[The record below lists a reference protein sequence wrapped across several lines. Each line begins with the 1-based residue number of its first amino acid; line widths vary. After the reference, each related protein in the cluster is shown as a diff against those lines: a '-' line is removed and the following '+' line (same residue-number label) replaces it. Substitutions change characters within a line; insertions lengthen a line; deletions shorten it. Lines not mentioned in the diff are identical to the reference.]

1 MHIYTILKNRFSF
14 FKKAAKHFS
23 LLAIVFMTALQASA
37 QVPPNDD
44 PCNGATIS
52 AIPLTVAAACAY
64 TTFSNQDASITAGVP
79 TPSCGNFTGA
89 DVWFTVTIPV
99 GSNAVT
105 IDSKSVVMSD
115 GAMAA
120 YTATGT
126 CPTLTF
132 TEVSCADD
140 NSTNF
145 SFPKIT
151 VSGVSGQVFYIRFWG
166 VGGEMGSFGICATA
180 NIVPNN
186 DDCTNAIN
194 LTVNPDYLC
203 AASTTGTT
211 VNATQSTNLPSPT
224 CGTANGWNDDVWYKF
239 TATGT
244 AHRVTLTGV
253 SGGTSMTIVAYSG
266 TCAALTQVGC
276 INGNT
281 LDLTGLTPTATYY
294 VRVYTNVITAAT
306 TASFTICVGT
316 APPPPGNDDCAN
328 ATALTVNPDL
338 NCGVV
343 TAGTTTSATQSPN
356 TPGPTCGTANGW
368 NDDVW
373 YTFVATATS
382 HRISLLSVSGGTSMT
397 MAVYSGTCASLTQ
410 VGCANANVLNLTG
423 LTVNATYYVRVYTN
437 VTTATTSATFNICV
451 GSFPA
456 APANDECTGAI
467 ALTVNPAAVCTVTTA
482 GTTVSATQSAT
493 LPSPTCGVTNAWD
506 EDVWYSFVATGVGH
520 SISLSNVA
528 GDNTN
533 MVIVAY
539 SGTCGALTQIGC
551 ATGNV
556 LNLAG
561 LTINNTYYVR
571 VYNNVAAAQTYSTF
585 NICVTTAPPA
595 PPNDECTGAITLT
608 VNNDQLCAVTT
619 AGTTVSATQSTTLPN
634 PTCGVAN
641 AWNDDVWYSFVATGP
656 IHRVTLSNVAGGSTS
671 MVIVAYSGT
680 CGALTQI
687 GCVNANVL
695 NLTGLTANNTYYIRV
710 YNNVIT
716 PFTASTFNICIGT
729 PPPPPVN
736 DDPCNAILLT
746 AGASCVY
753 QNFSNESASA
763 TTGAPAPGCAN
774 YNGQD
779 VWFQVVVPA
788 SGNIAIN
795 TQAITMN
802 DGGMAIYSGT
812 CSALTLIECN
822 DDGSTNP
829 GLMPYII
836 RKCATG
842 LTPGA
847 TIWIRVWAYGNTTPG
862 SFGICV
868 TDPALTGSG
877 PGAICSSANT
887 FCTSATY
894 TFPNTTNQPSL
905 GGGGIYGCLGTSPNP
920 VFYYMQIAN
929 PGNLVFNISQ
939 VNTAGTGVDVDFA
952 LWGPFTS
959 LSDGCNQLNA
969 LCPTITPI
977 SCSYSTAAVETAT
990 ITGAQTGQ
998 FYIILITNYSNQAGT
1013 ITFNQTGGTG
1023 TTNCNIVC
1031 NATAT
1036 NSGPVCPGGTFNLT
1050 GSSSIGGSTFAWTGP
1065 NGYTSNQQNPT
1076 GVIAPNTP
1084 GSYVYTFTVTSGNN
1098 SCSGTTT
1105 LVVTTASTLTLSSA
1119 AATANQSLCTNS
1131 PLTNITYT
1139 VVGATGATAT
1149 GLPAGVTGTFA
1160 GGVFTI
1166 SGSPTTVG
1174 TYNYTVTTTGGCGVA
1189 TQTGTITVTTGATL
1203 ILGEGGP
1210 ANQTICLGSPIINIQ
1225 FNTGNGATGATVTG
1239 LPAGV
1244 NGTYAGGI
1252 FTISGTPTAAGVY
1265 NYTVST
1271 TGGCGVATQSGVIT
1285 VNSASL
1291 TLTSAAATANQTV
1304 CVNNAITNIVYTPG
1318 NGATGASASGLPAGV
1333 TGTYAGGVFTISGT
1347 PTATGVYN
1355 YTVTTSGG
1363 CGVAT
1368 QTGTITVSTAATISL
1383 TSAAA
1388 TANQSVCVNTAITN
1402 ITYAVGGGGTGA
1414 TASGLPTGVTGV
1426 YAAGVFTISGTPT
1439 ATGTFNYTV
1448 TTSGGCG
1455 VATQTGSII
1464 VRPNATL
1471 VLTSAPATAN
1481 QTVCINTPI
1490 TNIIY
1495 TPGNGANNV
1504 TVTGLPA
1511 GVTGSFND
1519 VILTISGTPTVS
1531 GVFNY
1536 TVTSIGG
1543 CGVVVLTG
1551 TITVTAANT
1560 LALTSA
1566 AGTSN
1571 QAVCVNTAITNITYA
1586 VTGGTG
1592 ATVTGLPAGVTGTYA
1607 AGVVTISGTPTASG
1621 VFNYTVTTTGG
1632 CGVATQTGTI
1642 TVSTVST
1649 VTLTSAAATSNQTVC
1664 INSAITNITYAI
1676 GAGAT
1681 GATVSGLP
1689 AGVTGTYAQGV
1700 FTISGTP
1707 TASGV
1712 FNYTVN
1718 GTGGCGAPSQ
1728 SGTITVTAANTVVL
1742 SSAAGTSSQT
1752 VCVNGAITNIT
1763 YTVTGGT
1770 GATVTGL
1777 PGGVTGTY
1785 SQGVFTIS
1793 GTPTVSGVFNYTVTA
1808 TGGCGTATQA
1818 GSITVSTNSTLTQT
1832 SPEPTSLQTVCLN
1845 SSITNI
1851 VYAVG
1856 GSGTGATVTGLP
1868 AGVSGTYANGVFTIS
1883 GTPTA
1888 SGQFNYTVT
1897 TTGGCGTATRT
1908 GTINVTPGLTANAG
1922 NPVTIASGTTT
1933 QLNGTGTA
1941 GANYLWTA
1949 NGPLA
1954 LSSATI
1960 LNPIASPVQTTTYTL
1975 TVSDPQ
1981 SVCPSASSS
1990 VIVTVVT
1997 TCINVRNAFTPNGD
2011 GINDLWLVY
2020 DQNFCL
2026 QAHGVT
2032 VNVYNRY
2039 GSRVYES
2046 KDYNNTWDGTYHGK
2060 PVPDGTYYAVVDF
2073 VLSNGAKKEIR
2084 TDVTV
2089 LR

>member
-14 FKKAAKHFS
+14 FKKAAKHLS

-37 QVPPNDD
+37 QVPLNDD
-44 PCNGATIS
+44 PCNGTAIS
-52 AIPLTVAAACAY
+52 AIPLTVSASCTY
-64 TTFSNQDASITAGVP
+64 TTYSNVDASLTAGVT
-79 TPSCGNFTGA
+79 TPSCGNLTGA

-105 IDSKSVVMSD
+105 IDSKSIVMQD
-115 GAMAA
+115 GAAAA

-126 CPTLTF
+126 CPNLTF

-145 SFPKIT
+145 GFPKIT

-203 AASTTGTT
+203 AVSTTGTT
-211 VNATQSTNLPSPT
+211 VNATQSTNLPNPT
-224 CGTANGWNDDVWYKF
+224 CGAVNGWNDDVWYKF
-239 TATGT
+239 TATT
-244 AHRVTLTGV
+244 AAHRVTLTGV
-253 SGGTSMTIVAYSG
+253 SGGTSMTMVAYSG

-281 LDLTGLTPTATYY
+281 LDLAGLTIGATYY
-294 VRVYTNVITAAT
+294 VRVYTNVTTAAT
-306 TASFTICVGT
+306 TATFTICVGT

-328 ATALTVNPDL
+328 ATALTVNADL
-338 NCGVV
+338 NCGVT
-343 TAGTTTSATQSPN
+343 TAGTTTSATQSSN
-356 TPGPTCGTANGW
+356 TPGPTCGTVNGW

-373 YTFVATATS
+373 YSFVATGTS
-382 HRISLLSVSGGTSMT
+382 HRVSLLSVSGGTSMT
-397 MAVYSGTCASLTQ
+397 MAVYSGTCGALTQ

-423 LTVNATYYVRVYTN
+423 LTVGATYLVRVYTN
-437 VTTATTSATFNICV
+437 VATVGTAATFNICV

-456 APANDECTGAI
+456 APANDECAGAI
-467 ALTVNPAAVCTVTTA
+467 SLTVNSAAVCTVTTA

-493 LPSPTCGVTNAWD
+493 LPAPTCGTANAWD
-506 EDVWYSFVATGVGH
+506 DDVWYSFVATGVGH
-520 SISLSNVA
+520 SVSLSNVA

-551 ATGNV
+551 ANANL

-561 LTINNTYYVR
+561 LTIGNTYYVR
-571 VYNNVAAAQTYSTF
+571 VYNNVTTAQTYSTF

-595 PPNDECTGAITLT
+595 PSNDDCAGAISLT

-634 PTCGVAN
+634 PTCGTAN
-641 AWNDDVWYSFVATGP
+641 AWNDDVWYSFVATGAT
-656 IHRVTLSNVAGGSTS
+656 HRVTLSNVAGGSTN

-680 CGALTQI
+680 CAALTQI
-687 GCVNANVL
+687 GCANANVL
-695 NLTGLTANNTYYIRV
+695 NLTGLTAGTTYLVRV
-710 YNNVIT
+710 YNNVT
-716 PFTASTFNICIGT
+716 TAFTYSTFNICIGT
-729 PPPPPVN
+729 PPPAPVN
-736 DDPCNAILLT
+736 DDPCNAIVLPVT
-746 AGASCVY
+746 ASCTY
-753 QNFSNESASA
+753 QIFSNESATS
-763 TTGAPAPGCAN
+763 TTGVPAPGCAS

-779 VWFQVVVPA
+779 VWFQAVVPA

-795 TQAITMN
+795 SQAITMN

-812 CSALTLIECN
+812 CSNLTLIECN

-836 RKCATG
+836 RKCTTG
-842 LTPGA
+842 LTPGS
-847 TIWIRVWAYGNTTPG
+847 TIWIRFWAYNNNTPG

-877 PGAICSSANT
+877 PGAICSSAQT
-887 FCTSATY
+887 FCTSSTY
-894 TFPNTTNQPSL
+894 TFPNSTGQPSL

-929 PGNLVFNISQ
+929 PGNLIFNISQ
-939 VNTAGTGVDVDFA
+939 TGASGGLDVDFA

-959 LSDGCNQLNA
+959 LSDGCSQLNA

-998 FYIILITNYSNQAGT
+998 FYIILITNFSNQTGT

-1036 NSGPVCPGGTFNLT
+1036 NSGPVCPSGTFNLT
-1050 GSSSIGGSTFAWTGP
+1050 GSSSIGGSTYGWTGP
-1065 NGYTSNQQNPT
+1065 GGFTSNQQNPT
-1076 GVIAPNTP
+1076 NVTAPATVGN
-1084 GSYVYTFTVTSGNN
+1084 YVYTLTVTSGNN
-1098 SCSGTTT
+1098 SCTGTTT
-1105 LVVTTASTLTLSSA
+1105 LVVTASSSVTLTSA
-1119 AATANQSLCTNS
+1119 AATTNQSVCTNS
-1131 PLTNITYT
+1131 AITNITYAVT
-1139 VVGATGATAT
+1139 GATGATAT

-1166 SGSPTTVG
+1166 NGSPTTVG
-1174 TYNYTVTTTGGCGVA
+1174 TYNYTVTTSGGCGSA
-1189 TQTGTITVTTGATL
+1189 SQTGTITVTPGATL
-1203 ILGEGGP
+1203 TLGEGGP
-1210 ANQTICLGSPIINIQ
+1210 PNQTICLGNPISNIA
-1225 FNTGNGATGATVTG
+1225 FNAGNGATGATVTG
-1239 LPAGV
+1239 LPPGV
-1244 NGTYAGGI
+1244 TGNYFNGV
-1252 FTISGTPTAAGVY
+1252 FTISSTPTTAGVY

-1285 VNSASL
+1285 VNSTSL

-1304 CVNNAITNIVYTPG
+1304 CVNTAITNITYAAG
-1318 NGATGASASGLPAGV
+1318 NGATGATASGLPPGV
-1333 TGTYAGGVFTISGT
+1333 NGVYAGGVFTISGT

-1355 YTVTTSGG
+1355 YTVNTTGG

-1368 QTGTITVSTAATISL
+1368 ISGTITVSNAATITLS
-1383 TSAAA
+1383 SAAG
-1388 TANQSVCVNTAITN
+1388 TNNQSICITTAIAN
-1402 ITYAVGGGGTGA
+1402 ITYTIGGSGTGA
-1414 TASGLPTGVTGV
+1414 TVTGLPAGVTGV
-1426 YAAGVFTISGTPT
+1426 YAGGVFTISGTPT

-1455 VATQTGSII
+1455 ASTQTGTII
-1464 VRPNATL
+1464 VRPAATL
-1471 VLTSAPATAN
+1471 SLTSAAATAN

-1490 TNIIY
+1490 TNIVY
-1495 TPGNGANNV
+1495 TPGNGATNI

-1511 GVTGSFND
+1511 GVTGFFNNATM
-1519 VILTISGTPTVS
+1519 TISGTPAVS

-1536 TVTSIGG
+1536 TVTTSGG
-1543 CGVVVLTG
+1543 CGVATLTG
-1551 TITVTAANT
+1551 TITVTAVNT
-1560 LALTSA
+1560 LTLTSA

-1571 QAVCVNTAITNITYA
+1571 QAVCVNTAITNITYG

-1607 AGVVTISGTPTASG
+1607 GGVVTISGTPTASG
-1621 VFNYTVTTTGG
+1621 VFNYTVSTTGG

-1642 TVSTVST
+1642 TVSTAST

-1676 GAGAT
+1676 SGGAT
-1681 GATVSGLP
+1681 GAAVSGLP
-1689 AGVTGTYAQGV
+1689 AGVTGTYAAGV

-1712 FNYTVN
+1712 FNYTVST
-1718 GTGGCGAPSQ
+1718 TGGCGTPTQ
-1728 SGTITVTAANTVVL
+1728 SGTITVTAANTLTL
-1742 SSAAGTSSQT
+1742 SSAAGTSAQS
-1752 VCVNGAITNIT
+1752 VCVNSAITNIT

-1777 PGGVTGTY
+1777 PAGVTGTY
-1785 SQGVFTIS
+1785 AGGVVTISGTPTGSGTFNYTVSTTGGCGVATQTGSIIVGTNSTLVQTSSEQTSPQTVCRNSTIANIVYAAGGGATGATATGLPAGVTGTYAAGVFTIS
-1793 GTPTVSGVFNYTVTA
+1793 GIPTVSGQFNF
-1808 TGGCGTATQA
+1808 
-1818 GSITVSTNSTLTQT
+1818 TVS
-1832 SPEPTSLQTVCLN
+1832 
-1845 SSITNI
+1845 
-1851 VYAVG
+1851 
-1856 GSGTGATVTGLP
+1856 
-1868 AGVSGTYANGVFTIS
+1868 
-1883 GTPTA
+1883 
-1888 SGQFNYTVT
+1888 
-1897 TTGGCGTATRT
+1897 TTGGCGTATRS

-1922 NPVTIASGTTT
+1922 NPVTIASGTQT

-1960 LNPIASPVQTTTYTL
+1960 LNPIASPLQTTTYTL
-1975 TVSDPQ
+1975 TVSDPL
-1981 SVCPSASSS
+1981 SICPSASSS

-2026 QAHGVT
+2026 TAHGVT

-2039 GSRVYES
+2039 GSKVYES

-2060 PVPDGTYYAVVDF
+2060 AVPDGTYYAVVDF
-2073 VLSNGAKKEIR
+2073 VLSNGDKKEIR